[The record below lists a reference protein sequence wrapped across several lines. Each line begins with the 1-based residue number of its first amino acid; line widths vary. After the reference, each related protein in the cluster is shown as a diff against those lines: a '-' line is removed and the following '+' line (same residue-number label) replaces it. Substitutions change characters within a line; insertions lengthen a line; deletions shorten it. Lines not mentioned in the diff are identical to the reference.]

1 MRRRSFTAI
10 AALAL
15 AVGLAGCVPGISAPP
30 AASTVTPPEGWRTVF
45 AEGATVDGAWWQAFG
60 DPRLL
65 ALVEQARAHNSDIAI
80 AIARVQEAR
89 AQERAS
95 RALLLPSLNASLPA
109 SHGRSLTALG
119 TVSEATMAQP
129 QFQAS
134 YELDLFGRNR
144 AQIDAAAANTLA
156 SDAARQATILSVT
169 SATATGYVTL
179 LALDERLRVLRE
191 TLTSREAALRIA
203 RSRAEAGYTSDLE
216 LRQAEAEYRG
226 TQQQI
231 PVVETAIARQ
241 ENALS
246 LLTGDTPRGIVRGG
260 AFAALRRPDVPAL
273 LPSELTRRRP
283 DILQAEYALAATD
296 ARLRAAQRQFLPQIQ
311 LTAAVGEV
319 INSSLRDNVSVWSL
333 GGSVLAPIFAGGRL
347 RGQFDAATAQ
357 RDQAAFGYQRA
368 VLGAFREVEDQLAI
382 LARLDDQEQ
391 ALTAQRDA
399 VAGSLR
405 HATNRYRAGYSTYLE
420 QVDAQ
425 RALLS
430 VDLSLIQLRNDRL
443 TALIAL
449 YQAVGGAPD
458 PRAMAGSHCCG
469 GRWRIRRQGR
479 RRAGKRSVS
488 RRGRLISCGLESQ
501 RLELGGVS
509 RSG

>member
-1 MRRRSFTAI
+1 MRRGLLRTATAI
-10 AALAL
+10 TLAA
-15 AVGLAGCVPGISAPP
+15 GLAGCVPSIPSPPTASVVAPP
-30 AASTVTPPEGWRTVF
+30 ESWRTPF
-45 AEGATVDGAWWQAFG
+45 EQGTAVDGEWWQAFG
-60 DPRLL
+60 DPQLA
-65 ALVEQARAHNSDIAI
+65 ALVEQARVRNSDIAI

-95 RALLLPSLNASLPA
+95 RGLLLPSLNVSVPA

-119 TVSEATMAQP
+119 TVVETTVAQP

-134 YELDLFGRNR
+134 YEIDLFGRNR
-144 AQIDAAAANTLA
+144 AQIDAVAANALA

-179 LALDERLRVLRE
+179 LALDERLGVLRQ
-191 TLTSREAALRIA
+191 TLDSREAALRIA

-216 LRQAEAEYRG
+216 LRQAEAEYRA

-246 LLTGDTPRGIVRGG
+246 LLTGNAPGAIERGG
-260 AFAALRRPDVPAL
+260 RFAALNRPVVPPA

-283 DILQAEYALAATD
+283 DIVQAEYALAATD
-296 ARLRAAQRQFLPQIQ
+296 ARLRVAQRQFLPQVQ
-311 LTAAVGEV
+311 LSATVGE
-319 INSSLRDNVSVWSL
+319 IIGSSLRDNVDVWSV

-347 RGQFDAATAQ
+347 HGQFDAAAAQ

-368 VLGAFREVEDQLAI
+368 VLGAFREVEDQLAVI
-382 LARLDDQEQ
+382 ARLDEQEQ
-391 ALTAQRDA
+391 ALSAQRVA
-399 VAGSLR
+399 VADSLR

-430 VDLSLIQLRNDRL
+430 VDLSLIQLRSDRL

-449 YQAVGGAPD
+449 YQATGGAPK
-458 PRAMAGSHCCG
+458 S
-469 GRWRIRRQGR
+469 
-479 RRAGKRSVS
+479 
-488 RRGRLISCGLESQ
+488 
-501 RLELGGVS
+501 
-509 RSG
+509 

>member
-1 MRRRSFTAI
+1 MQRRPFTVVAT
-10 AALAL
+10 LAL
-15 AVGLAGCVPGISAPP
+15 ASGLAGCVPRMPAPP
-30 AASTVTPPEGWRTVF
+30 ATSAVAPPETWRTAF
-45 AEGATVDGAWWQAFG
+45 AQGEAVDGEWWLAFG
-60 DPRLL
+60 DPQLA
-65 ALVEQARAHNSDIAI
+65 ALVDQARTRNSDIAI
-80 AIARVQEAR
+80 AMARVQEAR

-95 RALLLPSLNASLPA
+95 RALLLPSLNASVPV

-119 TVSEATMAQP
+119 TAVETTVAQP

-144 AQIDAAAANTLA
+144 AQIDAATANALA

-169 SATATGYVTL
+169 SATASGYVTL
-179 LALDERLRVLRE
+179 LALDERMRVLRE
-191 TLTSREAALRIA
+191 TLASRGAALHIA

-216 LRQAEAEYRG
+216 LRQAESEYRA

-246 LLTGDTPRGIVRGG
+246 LLTGDTPRGIARGG
-260 AFAALRRPDVPAL
+260 RLAALRRPDVPAL

-283 DILQAEYALAATD
+283 DIVQAEYVLAATD
-296 ARLRAAQRQFLPQIQ
+296 ARLKVAQRQFLPQVQ
-311 LTAAVGEV
+311 LSATVGE
-319 INSSLRDNVSVWSL
+319 IIGSSLRDNVDIWSV

-347 RGQFDAATAQ
+347 SGQFDAAAAQ

-391 ALTAQRDA
+391 ALVAQREA
-399 VAGSLR
+399 VADSLR

-430 VDLSLIQLRNDRL
+430 VDLSLIQLRSDRL

-449 YQAVGGAPD
+449 YQAAGGS
-458 PRAMAGSHCCG
+458 PRP
-469 GRWRIRRQGR
+469 
-479 RRAGKRSVS
+479 
-488 RRGRLISCGLESQ
+488 
-501 RLELGGVS
+501 
-509 RSG
+509 